1 MTRPHQVLNAL
12 FNSKEPLS
20 VDNIVD
26 LIDSSERKSIT
37 STINHCVTK
46 KWARTTG
53 ERLVHNRVLYEITY
67 YGRQRLKELQ
77 SKEAIKEY
85 VIKN

>member
-12 FNSKEPLS
+12 FNSEEPMS
-20 VDNIVD
+20 VDD
-26 LIDSSERKSIT
+26 LIAQIDSTERKSIT
-37 STINHCVTK
+37 SSINHCVTK
-46 KWARTTG
+46 KWLRPTG

-77 SKEAIKEY
+77 SEEASKHPNP
-85 VIKN
+85 KD

>member
-1 MTRPHQVLNAL
+1 MTRPHQVLDAL

-20 VDNIVD
+20 VDD
-26 LIDSSERKSIT
+26 LVEQIESNERKSIV
-37 STINHCVTK
+37 SSINHCVTK

-77 SKEAIKEY
+77 SKEAIKKY